1 MTKLLFII
9 PARGGSKRLPQK
21 NIKSLMGKPLLAYSI
36 EYALNYRKGKHTV
49 IVSTEEPQI
58 KKIAMQYGAQI
69 MDRPD
74 TLSGDLVSTLE
85 VMQHVVSHHQEMDW
99 VVLLQP
105 TNPLRPE
112 NLLRDAFQI
121 LESGN
126 YDSLMTVTENLQ
138 KFGRIK
144 ENTFV
149 PYNYTLGQRSQDM
162 EPLYFENGLLYISKP
177 KIILEGK
184 LLGNHAYPMIVNHP
198 FAHVDIDTL
207 EDFEYAEYLAK
218 KYNYNQ

>member
-1 MTKLLFII
+1 LKLLFII
-9 PARGGSKRLPQK
+9 PARGGSKRLPGK

-36 EYALNYRKGKHTV
+36 EFAQQHIEFQSDIV
-49 IVSTEEPQI
+49 VSTDDTAI
-58 KKIAMQYGAQI
+58 KKIALDNGALVI
-69 MDRPD
+69 ERPIIF
-74 TLSGDLVSTLE
+74 SGDLVPTID
-85 VMQHVVSHHQEMDW
+85 VMIHVLSSFKNVDW

-105 TNPLRPE
+105 TNPLRPQ
-112 NLLRDAFQI
+112 NLLRDALKI
-121 LESGN
+121 LETDN